1 MQDFAVILLAAGL
14 GKRMNSALPKVLHP
28 LGGKPLVAHAL
39 KSAQSVTPRTVAV
52 VIGHGAEAVRAAC
65 NGAPVAWVTQK
76 EQLGTGHAV
85 NCAMDI
91 FRNFAGTIVI
101 LNGDVPL

>member
-28 LGGKPLVAHAL
+28 LGGKPLVAPAL
-39 KSAQSVTPRTVAV
+39 KTAESLKPKRIAV
-52 VIGHGAEAVRAAC
+52 VIGHGAAAVRAAC

-85 NCAMDI
+85 GCTRSEEHTPELQSLAY
-91 FRNFAGTIVI
+91 
-101 LNGDVPL
+101 